1 MINLSY
7 SIGVPDK
14 IRMIWADME
23 KIKAE
28 LDRFVKAKFT
38 DNISVLVI
46 LGDYGTGK
54 THSLNYIRRIS
65 RNLKNI
71 KLKIIVFE
79 HPFENF
85 IVFLDKIETFLPL
98 EEIYTI
104 VKRSI
109 AKRKSQITKSLKKG
123 YEEDILDSVMIFEKA
138 HNLVLKTMYPRMHS
152 DLRTILAR
160 ILATESKEIF
170 DLAKKW
176 LRGVPLTPT
185 QLRDL
190 GVTGKISISNAPDIS
205 ADYLRIFLSDG
216 GYLLLLID
224 EFEDLGSIG
233 DKRSLVSF
241 RHFLDRNLP
250 GLKMVVT
257 MTDDAFEGLRTGKK
271 VFIRKSYV
279 PLWSRLDVSKKL
291 RLSNLNQ
298 ENSRLFLIDY
308 LTSRDRSLKNK
319 VKIDG
324 NALQRIYKYTN
335 GSPRKLTVIAQYF
348 CSKSD
353 FDGRLDNK
361 TISAVEDD
369 LELRM
374 KKEIALEA
382 KRTTPKI

>member
-1 MINLSY
+1 
-7 SIGVPDK
+7 
-14 IRMIWADME
+14 MIWADME
-23 KIKAE
+23 KVKAE
-28 LDRFVKAKFT
+28 LERFVKAKFT

-71 KLKIIVFE
+71 KLKIILFE

-85 IVFLDKIETFLPL
+85 IVFIDKIETLLPL
-98 EEIYTI
+98 EEIFTI

-123 YEEDILDSVMIFEKA
+123 YDENILDSVMVFEKA
-138 HNLVLKTMYPRMHS
+138 HILVLKTMYPRMHS

-224 EFEDLGSIG
+224 EFEDLGTIG

-241 RHFLDRNLP
+241 RHFLDKNLP

-279 PLWSRLDVSKKL
+279 PLWSRLDASKKL

-298 ENSRLFLIDY
+298 EKSRLFLIDY

-319 VKIDG
+319 VKIDS

-335 GSPRKLTVIAQYF
+335 GSPRLLTVIAQYF
-348 CSKSD
+348 CSMSD

-374 KKEIALEA
+374 KNEIRLEA
-382 KRTTPKI
+382 KRTPKI